1 VKGIARTILLML
13 CWGGLTRWLVGIGLF
28 LTATG
33 LGALTYRWHP
43 DLLPLFRL
51 QVLVGVALGLIS
63 PLLVGGVV
71 FRSLSAARAVALI
84 PNGRLQLVLG
94 AFLSYLLLSLWVGV
108 AVNMTRGASVGL
120 VFATAFAIL
129 SVQFFGYYWSSQY
142 RLGGLWLLSWIVWL
156 QPFIGAFKVSY
167 LRDWLNTASGIS
179 VVVLMSLCAWLAFAV
194 LYLRARRVG
203 VPVLNGFLILTRTA
217 AKASRF
223 ASDPHDGAAHSPDY
237 TRRYAARTLLLGIA
251 WNRRSI
257 WQRLFWGILIVL
269 IVGLPAHL
277 PAQLIGAVGHSIGN
291 SFAWVPIQVVAGPVA
306 WSFAFTM
313 TQRAR
318 LLWLSSGLARV
329 ELFRLVESYAWR
341 LMLISICVVMLLTV
355 PRFLLGIRD
364 FSGAVQL
371 ALFMAIPFAS
381 GAAFLYG
388 GMSYVTGRKL
398 TGTLITAV
406 CAAFWLVNLAFPL
419 TGTAAPAPTLL
430 ALQIVLVPVLR
441 ALALR
446 QWRDIDWLLNRPKRL
461 PVRLA

>member
-1 VKGIARTILLML
+1 VKGIGRTILLML
-13 CWGGLTRWLVGIGLF
+13 CWGGLTRGLLGIGLF
-28 LTATG
+28 LSVTG
-33 LGALTYRWHP
+33 LGALTYGWHP

-51 QVLVGVALGLIS
+51 QALVGVALVLIS
-63 PLLVGGVV
+63 PVLVGGVV

-94 AFLSYLLLSLWVGV
+94 AFVSYLLLALWVGV
-108 AVNMTRGASVGL
+108 AVNMTRGGLVGV

-142 RLGGLWLLSWIVWL
+142 RLGGLWLLSWIIWL
-156 QPFIGAFKVSY
+156 QPFIGAFEVAY
-167 LRDWLNTASGIS
+167 LRDWLNTATGIS
-179 VVVLMSLCAWLAFAV
+179 VVVLISLCAWLAFAV

-203 VPVLNGFLILTRTA
+203 VPLLDGFLIMTRTA
-217 AKASRF
+217 AKASHL
-223 ASDPHDGAAHSPDY
+223 APVANSVAAQTPHY

-257 WQRLFWGILIVL
+257 WQRLFWGTLIVL
-269 IVGLPAHL
+269 LVGLPA
-277 PAQLIGAVGHSIGN
+277 QLKGVVGSSIGN
-291 SFAWVPIQVVAGPVA
+291 LFAWVPILVVAGPVA

-329 ELFRLVESYAWR
+329 ELFTVVESYSWR
-341 LMLISICVVMLLTV
+341 LMVVAVCVAMLLVV
-355 PRFLLGIRD
+355 PRFLLRIRD
-364 FSGAVQL
+364 FSALVQL
-371 ALFMAIPFAS
+371 VTFMAIPFAS
-381 GAAFLYG
+381 GAAFLYA

-398 TGTLITAV
+398 AGTLIIAV

-419 TGTAAPAPTLL
+419 SGTAAPAPALL
-430 ALQIVLVPVLR
+430 AMQIVLVPVLR

-461 PVRLA
+461 PLRLA